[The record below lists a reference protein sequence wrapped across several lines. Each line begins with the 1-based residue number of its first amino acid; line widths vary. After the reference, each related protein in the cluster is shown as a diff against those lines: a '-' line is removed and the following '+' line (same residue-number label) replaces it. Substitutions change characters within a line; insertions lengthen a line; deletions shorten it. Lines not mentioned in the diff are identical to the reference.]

1 MTLDE
6 QIAFCEEKSKNIKLK
21 AEPQVFV
28 DIKACLEEL
37 KEIRGC
43 ISEIGK
49 FIGKE
54 KGKSYKCGYSDG
66 IKAAKGEQWISVED
80 RLPDSDATVL
90 CLVGNRYM
98 TIEPFYAL
106 GAYRNEAWFIG
117 DTEVRKIAGLFED
130 IFSVFYWM
138 PLPEKPKEDKR

>member
-21 AEPQVFV
+21 AEPQVFI
-28 DIKACLEEL
+28 DIKECLEEL

-54 KGKSYKCGYSDG
+54 KTESYKQGYCEGS
-66 IKAAKGEQWISVED
+66 KAANKRQQWISVED
-80 RLPDSDATVL
+80 RLLENDATVL
-90 CLVGNRYM
+90 CLMGNRYV
-98 TIEPFYAL
+98 THEPFYTFGFCCG
-106 GAYRNEAWFIG
+106 GAW
-117 DTEVRKIAGLFED
+117 KIASNQVLIKLGNVLD
-130 IFSVFYWM
+130 ILYWM
-138 PLPEKPKEDKR
+138 PLPDTPEIERK